1 MIQKFNIY
9 YEQIVR
15 EVNYMKRNSARVMT
29 IKRTP
34 FHDGEPLHQT
44 IYCVNISWLVSFTQ
58 PFISCA
64 ISTTNRRFRSSAS
77 FAMIRDR
84 RSRIEIF
91 AAIIKIT
98 QNGQSSYR
106 IMEETRLNSERA
118 RLYLDELFKLGLIE
132 VNQQNGKE
140 VYTASQRGIE
150 YLRQYEVLRN
160 LLK

>member
-1 MIQKFNIY
+1 M
-9 YEQIVR
+9 
-15 EVNYMKRNSARVMT
+15 
-29 IKRTP
+29 
-34 FHDGEPLHQT
+34 
-44 IYCVNISWLVSFTQ
+44 
-58 PFISCA
+58 
-64 ISTTNRRFRSSAS
+64 SSAS

-106 IMEETRLNSERA
+106 IMEEARLNSERA